1 MDKLTIYEP
10 AMCCSTGVC
19 GPSVDVDLIRIT
31 SVSQQIRKLDGKQ
44 LVRYNLTSN
53 PNSFVRNQNVT
64 KVMQEKGVD
73 CLPVTVLNNET
84 IVKINEYPTNK
95 EISEW
100 LELRLEEAEVLR

>member
-19 GPSVDVDLIRIT
+19 GPSVDADLIRIT
-31 SVSQQIRKLDGKQ
+31 SVLQQIRPLDGKQ
-44 LVRYNLTSN
+44 LVRYNLSSN
-53 PNSFVRNQNVT
+53 PNSFVRNQSIT
-64 KVMQEKGVD
+64 KLMQEEGID

-84 IVKINEYPTNK
+84 IVKSKEYPTNK

-100 LELRLEEAEVLR
+100 LKLRLEDLEVSL